1 MWSTTDYDNAE
12 MKARIARVHKE
23 MEAEDQDEKTE

>member
-1 MWSTTDYDNAE
+1 MWSDSNYNNAE